1 MALQR
6 ERKAEELCRAL
17 TEYVGLR
24 ASVQH
29 RMLDEDMVSIED
41 ARAREVLRKISNGEG
56 LEADNFVKAW
66 GGERVTGVDCGWG
79 PNDTLRTSQRLFC
92 QRAG

>member
-1 MALQR
+1 MTHYDWQNSIR
-6 ERKAEELCRAL
+6 RWINRSGKGRPKNFVVH

-41 ARAREVLRKISNGEG
+41 ARAREVLRKISSGEG

-66 GGERVTGVDCGWG
+66 GGSYRGR
-79 PNDTLRTSQRLFC
+79 LRMG
-92 QRAG
+92 AK